1 MVTKASGEFL
11 GHTICTDRTPG
22 FSKTAKSTAESRWMP
37 ISMLSLSRNLAHGSI
52 AANAFGSA
60 PPPDVSLITY
70 EDVLGR
76 GRRNCPFS
84 QATAPPWSSAPCG
97 RYLRIRGG
105 WNSTFSGHSGS
116 RPWTRQLGGS
126 RAYRCRLGKNRSP
139 RHSRH
144 SIASTKYA
152 SPPEADLR
160 LWGSEDDRASCNAI
174 VVSSAPRR
182 RQNYLTS
189 LIDHRP
195 GARPRHSA
203 DAARR
208 TR

>member
-105 WNSTFSGHSGS
+105 WNRRLADKADRVRGRDNWAGS
-116 RPWTRQLGGS
+116 R
-126 RAYRCRLGKNRSP
+126 NRP
-139 RHSRH
+139 NV
-144 SIASTKYA
+144 
-152 SPPEADLR
+152 
-160 LWGSEDDRASCNAI
+160 WF
-174 VVSSAPRR
+174 RR
-182 RQNYLTS
+182 RSGRSRVVVTS
-189 LIDHRP
+189 RWCGHR
-195 GARPRHSA
+195 ARDVHWYRGSLQLFPAANSA
-203 DAARR
+203 ATRSLPQILLPARR
-208 TR
+208 GCSRK

>member
-105 WNSTFSGHSGS
+105 WNRRLADIAQRGLGRLNWADCGRTGVASGRIGARAIAAIRLRARNMLHRPKQTFVCGAAKTIERRATPSLSAQ
-116 RPWTRQLGGS
+116 RLGGD
-126 RAYRCRLGKNRSP
+126 K
-139 RHSRH
+139 
-144 SIASTKYA
+144 IT
-152 SPPEADLR
+152 
-160 LWGSEDDRASCNAI
+160 
-174 VVSSAPRR
+174 
-182 RQNYLTS
+182 
-189 LIDHRP
+189 
-195 GARPRHSA
+195 
-203 DAARR
+203 
-208 TR
+208 

>member
-105 WNSTFSGHSGS
+105 WNRRKPAVADRGLGRLKRAESVPIRVLSGTAGIRAIAVIPS
-116 RPWTRQLGGS
+116 RR
-126 RAYRCRLGKNRSP
+126 
-139 RHSRH
+139 SRH
-144 SIASTKYA
+144 SKIMRQCASTDQKQ
-152 SPPEADLR
+152 PL
-160 LWGSEDDRASCNAI
+160 
-174 VVSSAPRR
+174 
-182 RQNYLTS
+182 
-189 LIDHRP
+189 
-195 GARPRHSA
+195 
-203 DAARR
+203 AALVMR
-208 TR
+208 